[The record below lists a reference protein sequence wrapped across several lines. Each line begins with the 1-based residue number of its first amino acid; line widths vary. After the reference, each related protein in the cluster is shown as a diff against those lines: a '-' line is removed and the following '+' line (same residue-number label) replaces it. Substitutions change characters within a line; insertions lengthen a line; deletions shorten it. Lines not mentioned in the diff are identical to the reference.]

1 MAQTGSGDANLM
13 NDFLPAAV
21 TIGDAV
27 LYQELEDE
35 VVLLNMEN
43 QQYYGLNDIGA
54 EMWKCLLELGNVAVA
69 GDRLCDSYET
79 DPTVV
84 RADLESLVR
93 DLLSAGLLKAA

>member
-1 MAQTGSGDANLM
+1 MDNS
-13 NDFLPAAV
+13 LPAVV

-43 QQYYGLNDIGA
+43 QQYYGLNDVGA
-54 EMWKCLLELGNVAVA
+54 QMWKCLLELGNVAVA
-69 GDRLCDSYET
+69 GDRLCTSYET
-79 DPTVV
+79 DPTVI
-84 RADLESLVR
+84 RADLEGLVR